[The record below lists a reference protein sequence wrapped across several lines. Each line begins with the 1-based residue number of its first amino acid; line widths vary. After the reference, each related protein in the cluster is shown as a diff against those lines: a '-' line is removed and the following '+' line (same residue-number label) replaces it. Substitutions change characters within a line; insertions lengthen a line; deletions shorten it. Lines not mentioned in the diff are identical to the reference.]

1 MSQKRTDP
9 SGREKRKRKNRKSQ
23 DKDKPTCCRSNMASE
38 ESPPGEQVKRS
49 SRRPQKKIG
58 EVEDRTWAGHR
69 ALQAGRPQDAL
80 RCFKQAL
87 QAAAQLQDSRAL
99 RACSFN
105 LGAAYVEAG
114 RPGRG
119 LDLLRRNRPGPK
131 AERLPDLQFNTALA
145 HNALGQYQEAVTH
158 FQQAAQLYRSQGDG
172 GSEGDT
178 CMELGRCCS
187 RTQVRTTSAPEQ
199 GIFPGIF
206 QVFPGIFQVLFKVFL
221 GIFQVF
227 PGIFQVFFQVSSRCY
242 SRCFSRCFVSCLLQD
257 WPQAVQSFLRAAE
270 SYKMASMLD
279 SAAAAL
285 KEAGSHMVQL
295 DLSNHDDISSVLT
308 ECLSL
313 SSSIRDPSILGE
325 LYLSVG
331 VAYCRI
337 RCFQEAVS
345 CLGRA
350 VEPAVHRPPLLA
362 KVLHNLGAAL
372 NAVGD
377 FSSAVERHRLAA
389 RLYGSQGCRGDQA
402 RCFSNLAIA
411 CSHLGDD
418 QEAAESFILALQGF
432 RDTGDRLA
440 EVQVCEHLAECY
452 LRQKKLQKAVEL
464 YKQALGA
471 LSHCKEAEGVQD
483 RLVERLT
490 AALQLSLTAT
500 QRPRPHRPRPHL
512 PQPHSSPGHQDV
524 RKLDVAQ
531 RLAANQHL
539 DEQRVES
546 PGKFYLYYFLYF
558 VAMVTPDCAQEQKLR
573 RAQVDRQR
581 LIQRA
586 ESHLDDTSQNHQRS
600 CSKVSHL
607 DFTHLLHLS
616 SRSTGAEDVSYLF
629 VFPGELW
636 LDRANPHTDSEASS
650 PEQLESPPSC
660 SGDLR
665 KSGSPEASWRS
676 RLCSLM

>member
-1 MSQKRTDP
+1 MLHAQIRLKR
-9 SGREKRKRKNRKSQ
+9 SLGE
-23 DKDKPTCCRSNMASE
+23 PTCCRSNMASE
-38 ESPPGEQVKRS
+38 ASPPGEQVKRS
-49 SRRPQKKIG
+49 SRRQQKKTG

-80 RCFKQAL
+80 RYFKQAL
-87 QAAAQLQDSRAL
+87 QAATQVSQLQDSRVL

-114 RPGRG
+114 RPGTG

-145 HNALGQYQEAVTH
+145 HNALGQYQEAAAH
-158 FQQAAQLYRSQGDG
+158 FLRAAQLYRSQGDG
-172 GSEGDT
+172 GSEGDA

-187 RTQVRTTSAPEQ
+187 RTQVRTGTEPPEYQ
-199 GIFPGIF
+199 DW
-206 QVFPGIFQVLFKVFL
+206 
-221 GIFQVF
+221 
-227 PGIFQVFFQVSSRCY
+227 
-242 SRCFSRCFVSCLLQD
+242 D

-285 KEAGSHMVQL
+285 KEAGSHLVQS
-295 DLSNHDDISSVLT
+295 DLSNHDDISRVLT

-313 SSSIRDPSILGE
+313 SSSVSDSSILGE

-345 CLGRA
+345 CLRRA
-350 VEPAVHRPPLLA
+350 LEPAAHRPRLLA
-362 KVLHNLGAAL
+362 KVQHNLGAAL
-372 NAVGD
+372 NAAGD
-377 FSSAVERHRLAA
+377 FSSAVAHHRLAA

-411 CSHLGDD
+411 CSHLGDE

-440 EVQVCEHLAECY
+440 EAQVCEHLAECY

-464 YKQALGA
+464 YKQALSA
-471 LSHCKEAEGVQD
+471 LSHCKIVVTNRWCCSQEAEGVQD

-500 QRPRPHRPRPHL
+500 QRPRPHRPHPHP

-524 RKLDVAQ
+524 RKLDVTQ
-531 RLAANQHL
+531 HLAANQHL
-539 DEQRVES
+539 DEQWAES
-546 PGKFYLYYFLYF
+546 NKGAEGEKSSSRQAAADPEGG
-558 VAMVTPDCAQEQKLR
+558 VTPGR
-573 RAQVDRQR
+573 
-581 LIQRA
+581 
-586 ESHLDDTSQNHQRS
+586 
-600 CSKVSHL
+600 
-607 DFTHLLHLS
+607 HLS
-616 SRSTGAEDVSYLF
+616 EPAEELQQ
-629 VFPGELW
+629 GELW

-650 PEQLESPPSC
+650 PEQAEPPPS
-660 SGDLR
+660 SSVD
-665 KSGSPEASWRS
+665 
-676 RLCSLM
+676 

>member
-187 RTQVRTTSAPEQ
+187 RTQV
-199 GIFPGIF
+199 
-206 QVFPGIFQVLFKVFL
+206 
-221 GIFQVF
+221 
-227 PGIFQVFFQVSSRCY
+227 FF
-242 SRCFSRCFVSCLLQD
+242 QD

>member
-1 MSQKRTDP
+1 
-9 SGREKRKRKNRKSQ
+9 
-23 DKDKPTCCRSNMASE
+23 MASE

-87 QAAAQLQDSRAL
+87 QAAVQLQDSRAL

-158 FQQAAQLYRSQGDG
+158 FQRAAQLYRSQGDG
-172 GSEGDT
+172 GSEGDA

-187 RTQVRTTSAPEQ
+187 RT
-199 GIFPGIF
+199 
-206 QVFPGIFQVLFKVFL
+206 
-221 GIFQVF
+221 
-227 PGIFQVFFQVSSRCY
+227 
-242 SRCFSRCFVSCLLQD
+242 QD

-285 KEAGSHMVQL
+285 KEAGSHMVQS

-350 VEPAVHRPPLLA
+350 VEPAAHRPPLLA

-372 NAVGD
+372 NAAGD

-464 YKQALGA
+464 YKQALSA

-524 RKLDVAQ
+524 RKLDVA

-546 PGKFYLYYFLYF
+546 PGAK
-558 VAMVTPDCAQEQKLR
+558 AEKSSGRQAAADPEGGVTPGR
-573 RAQVDRQR
+573 
-581 LIQRA
+581 
-586 ESHLDDTSQNHQRS
+586 
-600 CSKVSHL
+600 
-607 DFTHLLHLS
+607 HLS
-616 SRSTGAEDVSYLF
+616 EPPEELQQ
-629 VFPGELW
+629 GELW

-676 RLCSLM
+676 CLCSLM

>member
-23 DKDKPTCCRSNMASE
+23 DKGKPTCCRSNMASE

-87 QAAAQLQDSRAL
+87 QAAVQLQDSRAL

-158 FQQAAQLYRSQGDG
+158 FQRAAQLYRSQGDG
-172 GSEGDT
+172 GSEGDA

-187 RTQVRTTSAPEQ
+187 RT
-199 GIFPGIF
+199 
-206 QVFPGIFQVLFKVFL
+206 
-221 GIFQVF
+221 
-227 PGIFQVFFQVSSRCY
+227 
-242 SRCFSRCFVSCLLQD
+242 QD

-285 KEAGSHMVQL
+285 KEAGSHMVQS

-350 VEPAVHRPPLLA
+350 VEPAAHRPPLLA

-372 NAVGD
+372 NAAGD

-464 YKQALGA
+464 YKQALSA

-524 RKLDVAQ
+524 RKLDVA

-546 PGKFYLYYFLYF
+546 PGKFYLYYFLSF

-616 SRSTGAEDVSYLF
+616 SRSTGAEEVSYLF
-629 VFPGELW
+629 AFPGELW

-676 RLCSLM
+676 CLCSLM

>member
-187 RTQVRTTSAPEQ
+187 RT
-199 GIFPGIF
+199 
-206 QVFPGIFQVLFKVFL
+206 
-221 GIFQVF
+221 
-227 PGIFQVFFQVSSRCY
+227 QVFFQVSSRCY

>member
-1 MSQKRTDP
+1 
-9 SGREKRKRKNRKSQ
+9 
-23 DKDKPTCCRSNMASE
+23 MASE
-38 ESPPGEQVKRS
+38 ESPPGEEQVKRS
-49 SRRPQKKIG
+49 NRRQQKKTG
-58 EVEDRTWAGHR
+58 EVEDRTWAGHG

-87 QAAAQLQDSRAL
+87 QAAAQDSRVV

-114 RPGRG
+114 QPRRG

-145 HNALGQYQEAVTH
+145 HNALGKYQEAAAH
-158 FQQAAQLYRSQGDG
+158 FLRAAQLYRSQGDG
-172 GSEGDT
+172 GNEGDA

-187 RTQVRTTSAPEQ
+187 RT
-199 GIFPGIF
+199 
-206 QVFPGIFQVLFKVFL
+206 
-221 GIFQVF
+221 
-227 PGIFQVFFQVSSRCY
+227 
-242 SRCFSRCFVSCLLQD
+242 QD

-285 KEAGSHMVQL
+285 KEAGSHMVQS

-313 SSSIRDPSILGE
+313 SSSVSDPSILGE

-345 CLGRA
+345 CLQRA
-350 VEPAVHRPPLLA
+350 VEPAAHRPPLLA

-372 NAVGD
+372 NGAGD
-377 FSSAVERHRLAA
+377 FSSALELHRLAA

-411 CSHLGDD
+411 SSHLGDD

-432 RDTGDRLA
+432 RDAGDRLA
-440 EVQVCEHLAECY
+440 EVQVCERLAECY
-452 LRQKKLQKAVEL
+452 LRQKKLKKAVEL
-464 YKQALGA
+464 YKQALSA
-471 LSHCKEAEGVQD
+471 LSHCKEDEGVQD

-490 AALQLSLTAT
+490 AALQLSLTVT
-500 QRPRPHRPRPHL
+500 QRPRPNRPRPHL

-524 RKLDVAQ
+524 RYRKLDVAQ

-539 DEQRVES
+539 DEQRAES
-546 PGKFYLYYFLYF
+546 PRAEAEKSSGRQ
-558 VAMVTPDCAQEQKLR
+558 AAADPEGGVTPGR
-573 RAQVDRQR
+573 
-581 LIQRA
+581 
-586 ESHLDDTSQNHQRS
+586 
-600 CSKVSHL
+600 
-607 DFTHLLHLS
+607 HLS
-616 SRSTGAEDVSYLF
+616 EPPEELQQ
-629 VFPGELW
+629 GELW

-650 PEQLESPPSC
+650 PEQVESG
-660 SGDLR
+660 GDLR

>member
-206 QVFPGIFQVLFKVFL
+206 QVFPGIFQVLF
-221 GIFQVF
+221 
-227 PGIFQVFFQVSSRCY
+227 
-242 SRCFSRCFVSCLLQD
+242 QD